1 LFPHDHIFSLP
12 LAANWFADN
21 WGLLVVAVIVI
32 YGLLIVGAS
41 DLMRFSLKRAWAIS
55 GVCFAESIR
64 KRVLWITPLAIIGV
78 IGITQF
84 QRALDEQD
92 AVRQSLKICL
102 FATALVVMLTSII
115 LACTNL
121 PKEIESRVIYTIV
134 TKPITRLEV
143 ILGKVIGFARV
154 ALAMILIMGL
164 FTWGYMRASAHQK
177 RQQIA
182 YRLQEGDVSDTER
195 DRMAEYEQSG
205 LLTARSFWAPDQL
218 DIYGAPPDPKN
229 PERVISND
237 GEQDV
242 IVGYPVDRTI
252 LFGTQPVGG
261 DVQDWAHQG
270 IGERGL
276 AIRVNLMSKRT
287 GPANDQPQS
296 VQPFGPVFGKAPAP
310 TTLLP
315 PRITIEIFD
324 ENFNN
329 LFASSALVGGSTPA
343 ELVKNIVEYS
353 KTNKLDADKSAGG
366 VRLSEPTQLPD
377 GTTAQTAYAWLPP
390 QTAIGLFNH
399 HGFQVRVVGS
409 SANVDFFVGPH
420 PVDCFIPEIKP
431 GEFDID
437 GAHATKIDPRPG
449 VDGANEL
456 LVFRG
461 RLGVHLDQEMSGGS
475 DAPHATAVY
484 TFRNAP
490 PVDSEDGIPIQVGV
504 QVDRSNSEVQA
515 GHEDAT
521 KLDVSVLD
529 EATRKITYLPQPV
542 LVESRLPAFFRIP
555 AGAVTSGNFDVM
567 LHCENTAQSIGMMPG
582 SLMLITS
589 HQFFEVNLIK
599 SLSIIWMMSILV
611 IVIAVLCSTFL
622 SWPIA
627 IVLTVLILLGHWGV
641 DQLADVSGPG
651 LGRQIVNDFKFTDV
665 ALSKVVSTGVD
676 TLSNI
681 LNYVADVLP
690 DTTKFDAIE
699 DIEQGVSISSDKLLE
714 ALMVLGAFGVPSIVI
729 AYVLLRNKEVAP

>member
-1 LFPHDHIFSLP
+1 
-12 LAANWFADN
+12 
-21 WGLLVVAVIVI
+21 
-32 YGLLIVGAS
+32 
-41 DLMRFSLKRAWAIS
+41 M
-55 GVCFAESIR
+55 
-64 KRVLWITPLAIIGV
+64 
-78 IGITQF
+78 
-84 QRALDEQD
+84 
-92 AVRQSLKICL
+92 
-102 FATALVVMLTSII
+102 
-115 LACTNL
+115 
-121 PKEIESRVIYTIV
+121 
-134 TKPITRLEV
+134 
-143 ILGKVIGFARV
+143 
-154 ALAMILIMGL
+154 
-164 FTWGYMRASAHQK
+164 
-177 RQQIA
+177 
-182 YRLQEGDVSDTER
+182 
-195 DRMAEYEQSG
+195 
-205 LLTARSFWAPDQL
+205 
-218 DIYGAPPDPKN
+218 
-229 PERVISND
+229 
-237 GEQDV
+237 
-242 IVGYPVDRTI
+242 
-252 LFGTQPVGG
+252 
-261 DVQDWAHQG
+261 QDWAHQG

-329 LFASSALVGGSTPA
+329 LFASSAMVGGSTPA

-353 KTNKLDADKSAGG
+353 KTNKLDADKSAGY
-366 VRLSEPTQLPD
+366 VRLSEPTKLPD

-399 HGFQVRVVGS
+399 HGFQVRVVGA
-409 SANVDFFVGPH
+409 SANADFFVGPN

-449 VDGANEL
+449 VDHAGEL

-490 PVDSEDGIPIQVGV
+490 PVDSDDGIPIQVGV

-529 EATRKITYLPQPV
+529 EATGKITYLPQPV

-555 AGAVTSGNFDVM
+555 ADAVTSGNFDIM

-599 SLSIIWMMSILV
+599 SLLIIWMMSILV

>member
-12 LAANWFADN
+12 LAANWFAGN

-32 YGLLIVGAS
+32 YGLLVVGAG
-41 DLMRFSLKRAWAIS
+41 DVMRFSLKRAWAIS

-64 KRVLWITPLAIIGV
+64 KRVLWITPLAIVGV

-102 FATALVVMLTSII
+102 FATALVVMLASII

-154 ALAMILIMGL
+154 ALTMILIMGL
-164 FTWGYMRASAHQK
+164 FTWGYMRVTAHQK
-177 RQQIA
+177 QQQIA

-195 DRMAEYEQSG
+195 DRMGEYEHSG

-218 DIYGAPPDPKN
+218 GVYGAPPDPN
-229 PERVISND
+229 SSQRVISND

-242 IVGYPVDRTI
+242 LAGYAMDRTA
-252 LFGTQPVGG
+252 LFGPPNDNV
-261 DVQDWAHQG
+261 DDWAHSG

-276 AIRVNLMSKRT
+276 AIRVNLNTQRT
-287 GPANDQPQS
+287 GAATDQPQA

-310 TTLLP
+310 TNLVP
-315 PRITIEIFD
+315 PRISIEIFD
-324 ENFNN
+324 ENFND
-329 LFASSALVGGSTPA
+329 LFASTTMVGASTSG

-353 KTNKLDADKSAGG
+353 KTNKLDPALSAGG
-366 VRLSEPTQLPD
+366 IRLSEPTKLPD
-377 GTTAQTAYAWLPP
+377 GTTGQTAYAWLPP
-390 QTAIGLFNH
+390 QTAIGLFRHN
-399 HGFQVRVVGS
+399 GFQVRVVGAS
-409 SANVDFFVGPH
+409 GNVDFFIGPH

-437 GAHATKIDPRPG
+437 GPHATRIDPRPG
-449 VDGANEL
+449 IDGTGEL
-456 LVFRG
+456 LAFRG
-461 RLGVHLDQEMSGGS
+461 RLGIHLDQEMSGGS
-475 DAPHATAVY
+475 DAPHTTAVY
-484 TFRNAP
+484 SFRNAP
-490 PVDSEDGIPIQVGV
+490 SSVTEDGIPIQVNV
-504 QVDRSNSEVQA
+504 QVDRSNSEVEA

-521 KLDVSVLD
+521 MLDVSVLD
-529 EATRKITYLPQPV
+529 EATKRLTHLAQPV

-555 AGAVTSGNFDVM
+555 ADAVTTGNYDVL
-567 LHCENTAQSIGMMPG
+567 LHCENTAQSIGLLPT
-582 SLMLITS
+582 SLLLVTS
-589 HQFFEVNLIK
+589 HQYFEVNLIK

-611 IVIAVLCSTFL
+611 IIVAVLCSTFL

-627 IVLTVLILLGHWGV
+627 IVLTVLLLLGHWGV

-676 TLSNI
+676 TLSTV

-690 DTTKFDAIE
+690 DTSKFDAIE
-699 DIEQGVSISSDKLLE
+699 DIEQGVNIPGDRLLE
-714 ALMVLGAFGVPSIVI
+714 ALTVLAGFGIPSIVI

>member
-32 YGLLIVGAS
+32 YGLLVVGAG

-55 GVCFAESIR
+55 GVCFDESIR
-64 KRVLWITPLAIIGV
+64 KRVLWITPLAIVGV

-84 QRALDEQD
+84 QKAPDEQD
-92 AVRQSLKICL
+92 IVRQSLKICL
-102 FATALVVMLTSII
+102 FATALVVMLASII

-134 TKPITRLEV
+134 TKPITRLEL

-154 ALAMILIMGL
+154 ALAIILIMGL
-164 FTWGYMRASAHQK
+164 FTWGYMRVTAHQK

-195 DRMAEYEQSG
+195 DRMGEYVRSG

-218 DIYGAPPDPKN
+218 DIYGAPPDPN
-229 PERVISND
+229 SPDRVISND

-242 IVGYPVDRTI
+242 VVGFPADRTV
-252 LFGTQPVGG
+252 LFGPPS
-261 DVQDWAHQG
+261 DNADDWAHQG

-276 AIRVNLMSKRT
+276 AIRINLKTRRT
-287 GPANDQPQS
+287 GLATDQPQV
-296 VQPFGPVFGKAPAP
+296 VQPFGPVFGKTPAP

-315 PRITIEIFD
+315 PRVSIDIFD
-324 ENFNN
+324 ENFNS
-329 LFASSALVGGSTPA
+329 LFASNAMVGASTPA
-343 ELVKNIVEYS
+343 ELVKNIEQYS
-353 KTNKLDADKSAGG
+353 KTMKLDPAISAMGI
-366 VRLSEPTQLPD
+366 RLTEPIKLPD
-377 GTTAQTAYAWLPP
+377 GTTGQTAYAWLPP
-390 QTAIGLFNH
+390 QTAIGLFRH
-399 HGFQVRVVGS
+399 FAFQVRVVGAS
-409 SANVDFFVGPH
+409 GNVDFFVGPH

-431 GEFDID
+431 GEFDVD
-437 GAHATKIDPRPG
+437 GPHAIRIDPRAAVSG
-449 VDGANEL
+449 TGAL
-456 LVFRG
+456 LAFRG
-461 RLGVHLDQEMSGGS
+461 RIGVHLDQEMSGGS
-475 DAPHATAVY
+475 DAPHTTAVY

-490 PVDSEDGIPIQVGV
+490 PSATDDGIPMQIGV
-504 QVDRSNSEVQA
+504 QVDRSNSEVEA

-521 KLDVSVLD
+521 ILDVSILD
-529 EATRKITYLPQPV
+529 EASKKVTPLPQPV
-542 LVESRLPAFFRIP
+542 LVESRQPAFFHIP
-555 AGAVTSGNFDVM
+555 ADAVTSGNFEVL
-567 LHCENTAQSIGMMPG
+567 LHCENASQSIGMMPT
-582 SLMLITS
+582 SLMLVAS
-589 HQFFEVNLIK
+589 HQYFELNLLK

-611 IVIAVLCSTFL
+611 IVISVLCSTFL

-627 IVLTVLILLGHWGV
+627 IVLTVLLLLGHWGV

-676 TLSNI
+676 TLSDI
-681 LNYVADVLP
+681 LNHVADVLP
-690 DTTKFDAIE
+690 DTSKFDAIE
-699 DIEQGVSISSDKLLE
+699 DIEQGVSISTDKLLQ
-714 ALMVLGAFGVPSIVI
+714 ALMVLGGFGIPSIVI